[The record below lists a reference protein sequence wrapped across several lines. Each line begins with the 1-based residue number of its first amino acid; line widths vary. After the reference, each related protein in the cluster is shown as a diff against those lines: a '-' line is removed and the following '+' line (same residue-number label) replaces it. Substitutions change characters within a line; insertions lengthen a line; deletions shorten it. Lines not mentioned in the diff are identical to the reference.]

1 MAYDCCLCIHHACN
15 HYEEKELFKLR
26 KSPGMRKISYKAAV
40 SKIMLKVKQALES
53 SVVLECTS
61 RGVGAKA
68 GYF

>member
-1 MAYDCCLCIHHACN
+1 
-15 HYEEKELFKLR
+15 
-26 KSPGMRKISYKAAV
+26 MRKISYKAAV